1 MSFPQLDE
9 PPPRHE
15 EAPSEPSRE
24 RPRRAARP
32 SGPERRALVRRRLVA
47 MLIGVGLLALLV
59 VATRG
64 CLNAREDRA
73 YSGYAHDAGAVSEES
88 LQQGRSLFELLRG
101 DEEKETVELQNT
113 VNGFRAQADL
123 LVDRARALQPPARFA
138 SANRFL
144 TYALE
149 FRRDGLAR
157 VAHELPAALG
167 ENDREVATGAIAD
180 SMRSFLVSDVLYA
193 QRVAPAVHAGL
204 RERDLAVEGELPR
217 GDFLA
222 GADWLH
228 ASTVSDRLGA
238 LRAGPGEVTAG
249 ARGLAVGVVTAG
261 GETLSESSP
270 TQVAAK
276 PDLAFSV
283 QLQNQGAVPEEQVKV
298 AVSVTGGPTPLSVE
312 ETVPIIA
319 AGGSETATIPLA
331 DTPPTGRPVAV
342 KVRLEPAQG
351 ETQTDDNESSF
362 PATFVAG

>member
-9 PPPRHE
+9 PPLHHE
-15 EAPSEPSRE
+15 GVSPE
-24 RPRRAARP
+24 RTRRPARP
-32 SGPERRALVRRRLVA
+32 GGPERRALLRRRMVA
-47 MLIGVGLLALLV
+47 MLIGLGLLALLV

-73 YSGYAHDAGAVSEES
+73 YSEYAHDAGAVSEES

-101 DEEKETVELQNT
+101 DEEKETVELQNDI
-113 VNGFRAQADL
+113 NGFRAQADL
-123 LVDRARALQPPARFA
+123 LVERTRALQPPTRFA

-157 VAHELPAALG
+157 VAHELPTALS
-167 ENDREVATGAIAD
+167 ENDHESANAAIAD

-193 QRVAPAVHAGL
+193 QRVAPTVRAGL
-204 RERDLAVEGELPR
+204 RERDLAVEGDLAR

-222 GADWLH
+222 GTDWLR
-228 ASTVSDRLGA
+228 ASTVSDRLGT
-238 LRAGPGEVTAG
+238 LRDGPGELATG

-270 TQVAAK
+270 TQVTAK
-276 PDLAFSV
+276 SDLAFSV
-283 QLQNQGAVPEEQVKV
+283 QLQNQGAMPEEQVKV
-298 AVSVTGGPTPLSVE
+298 AVSVTGGPAPLTVE
-312 ETVPIIA
+312 ETVPTIA

-331 DTPPTGRPVAV
+331 DTPPTGRPVTV
-342 KVRLEPAQG
+342 KVRLEPAKG
-351 ETQTDDNESSF
+351 ETRTADNESSF